1 MMKKIAVVTGASS
14 GFGLLTSL
22 ELAKNGFHVIATM
35 RNVEKQQVLLVE
47 ATARN
52 VAEHIQVEQLDV
64 TDEHSLQAF
73 QSFLQTVDR
82 VDVLVNN
89 AGYAGGGCSEE
100 VRVEE
105 YRRQFETNVFGAI
118 SVTQLVLPY
127 MRKRKSGKIINIS
140 SISGKV
146 GFPGLSPYVSSKYA
160 LEGWSES
167 LRLEVKPF
175 GVDVV
180 LVEPGSYDTN
190 IWQTGQELL
199 AENDYTHSPYRAQ
212 IEKIQTHING
222 EKDSLGNP
230 TDIAKKIAS
239 IAVAK
244 KTTLRYPIGKGV
256 KFTIFMKSLLPWTW
270 WERIVLKQFQ
280 KIK

>member
-1 MMKKIAVVTGASS
+1 MKKIAIVTGASS

-22 ELAKNGFHVIATM
+22 ALAKNGFHVIATM
-35 RNVEKQQVLLVE
+35 RNLQKQQELLSQ
-47 ATARN
+47 ANALHIK
-52 VAEHIQVEQLDV
+52 EHIQIEQLDV
-64 TDEHSLQAF
+64 TDEYSLRTF
-73 QSFLQTVDR
+73 QSFLTKLDR

-89 AGYAGGGCSEE
+89 AGYASGGCCEE
-100 VRVEE
+100 VLIEE

-118 SVTQLVLPY
+118 AVTQIVLPF
-127 MRKRKSGKIINIS
+127 MRKQNAGKIINVS

-175 GVDVV
+175 GIDVV

-190 IWQTGQELL
+190 IWETGQKLIEG
-199 AENDYTHSPYRAQ
+199 NNYTDSPY
-212 IEKIQTHING
+212 KTHIESIQNHINDG
-222 EKDSLGNP
+222 KEQLGNP
-230 TDIAKKIAS
+230 NDIAKKIAS

-256 KFTIFMKSLLPWTW
+256 RFAIIMKSLLPWIW
-270 WERIVLKQFQ
+270 WEYIVLREFK
-280 KIK
+280 KKK

>member
-1 MMKKIAVVTGASS
+1 MKKIAIVTGASS

-35 RNVEKQQVLLVE
+35 RNIDKKQTLLLK
-47 ATARN
+47 ANALNLTTS
-52 VAEHIQVEQLDV
+52 IQVEQLDV
-64 TDEHSLQAF
+64 TDQHSLHAF
-73 QSFLQTVDR
+73 QSFLTTIDR

-89 AGYAGGGCSEE
+89 AGYASGGCCEE
-100 VRVEE
+100 IRIEE
-105 YRRQFETNVFGAI
+105 YRQQFETNVFGAI
-118 SVTQLVLPY
+118 SVTQLVLPF
-127 MRKRKSGKIINIS
+127 MRKQNTGKIINIS

-175 GVDVV
+175 GIDVV

-190 IWQTGQELL
+190 IWEKGQELI
-199 AENDYTHSPYRAQ
+199 AGNDYKQSPYRTH
-212 IEKIQTHING
+212 IEKIQTHINSG
-222 EKDSLGNP
+222 KDSLGNP
-230 TDIAKKIAS
+230 IDIAKKIAS
-239 IAVAK
+239 IAIAN

-256 KFTIFMKSLLPWTW
+256 KFAVLMKSLLPWRW
-270 WERIVLKQFQ
+270 WEYIVLRQFK